1 MKRIERSLKL
11 FFMTE
16 LKLKEVENYS
26 VFLHLM
32 RQNLNLLDLT
42 LLLSGCKYL
51 CESAT
56 SLGIVKHAV
65 FSVSLLYFSPV

>member
-26 VFLHLM
+26 VFSTFDASEFESF
-32 RQNLNLLDLT
+32 RSYST
-42 LLLSGCKYL
+42 LEWL
-51 CESAT
+51 
-56 SLGIVKHAV
+56 
-65 FSVSLLYFSPV
+65 